1 MTEPRDPFAESEA
14 RRVGQYKALLVAEP
28 ELLGA
33 LNTDAH
39 TGGVKRCTIRAWDEI
54 PDVTTMEAPKVE
66 WIVDRVIPRA
76 SVTLIAGEPSSYK
89 SWLALALL
97 RAVANDGKF
106 LGRECAHQSV
116 LYLDRENPQAVV
128 RDRLAVLGMESLRS
142 ARIWGGWLP
151 DAPPL
156 IGDVRLIQ
164 FTCER
169 KPLVIFDSMIRFHT
183 ADENSATEMA
193 EVMQKW
199 RELANAGATVVLLHH
214 RAKSETS
221 RYRGSSDI
229 LGGVDTAFSLSRDRQ
244 AGVLKLEC
252 FKSRFLE
259 EFSLTLRPDLS
270 GSGDFVVTE
279 APEETAARE
288 ESQRLS
294 EMIRAKPGQT
304 QSELLEASGLPHGKG
319 REILS
324 QLDGQFWRSERGSH
338 NAKRFFPLADPTRVE
353 IEV

>member
-128 RDRLAVLGMESLRS
+128 RDRLACSGWNHLGAQESGAAGYLTRLR
-142 ARIWGGWLP
+142 
-151 DAPPL
+151 
-156 IGDVRLIQ
+156 
-164 FTCER
+164 
-169 KPLVIFDSMIRFHT
+169 
-183 ADENSATEMA
+183 
-193 EVMQKW
+193 
-199 RELANAGATVVLLHH
+199 
-214 RAKSETS
+214 
-221 RYRGSSDI
+221 
-229 LGGVDTAFSLSRDRQ
+229 
-244 AGVLKLEC
+244 
-252 FKSRFLE
+252 
-259 EFSLTLRPDLS
+259 
-270 GSGDFVVTE
+270 
-279 APEETAARE
+279 
-288 ESQRLS
+288 
-294 EMIRAKPGQT
+294 
-304 QSELLEASGLPHGKG
+304 
-319 REILS
+319 
-324 QLDGQFWRSERGSH
+324 
-338 NAKRFFPLADPTRVE
+338 
-353 IEV
+353 